1 MYLKKSAIATIKSA
15 LRHFAITAGALY
27 AAGVTDIKAL
37 AFATAAAVVGPAIRS
52 IDKKDPAFGL
62 VADFVTAEI
71 DKLAKASKKKPA
83 PKKKTG

>member
-1 MYLKKSAIATIKSA
+1 MEQKHLDMLKSAI
-15 LRHFAITAGALY
+15 RHFAVTAVALY

-37 AFATAAAVVGPAIRS
+37 AFATAAAVVGPAIRG

-62 VADFVTAEI
+62 AADLVTAEI

-83 PKKKTG
+83 LKKKTK